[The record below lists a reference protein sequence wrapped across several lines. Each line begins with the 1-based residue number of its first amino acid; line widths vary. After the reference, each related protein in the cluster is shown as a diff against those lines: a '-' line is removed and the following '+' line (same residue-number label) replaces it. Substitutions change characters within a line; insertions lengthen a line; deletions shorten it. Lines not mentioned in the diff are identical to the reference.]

1 MNFWKM
7 INRVAWGLSIL
18 MLAVMFRD
26 FFIVEKE
33 RKISR
38 TENSQKNPSGMKNS
52 ATCGKT
58 EGVGELR

>member
-7 INRVAWGLSIL
+7 MNLVAWGLSIL

-26 FFIVEKE
+26 FFMVEKE
-33 RKISR
+33 RKKNR
-38 TENSQKNPSGMKNS
+38 AGNTQNPSGMKNS

-58 EGVGELR
+58 EGSGELR